1 MISALRKRFASDEQA
16 KLLRVDENGQ
26 SREENGHTIGDGVTH
41 AEQNGHAVNGVP
53 VGGYGTTN

>member
-1 MISALRKRFASDEQA
+1 MISALKKRFASDEQG

-26 SREENGHTIGDGVTH
+26 SREENGHTIGHEVAH
-41 AEQNGHAVNGVP
+41 AEQNGHAANGAR